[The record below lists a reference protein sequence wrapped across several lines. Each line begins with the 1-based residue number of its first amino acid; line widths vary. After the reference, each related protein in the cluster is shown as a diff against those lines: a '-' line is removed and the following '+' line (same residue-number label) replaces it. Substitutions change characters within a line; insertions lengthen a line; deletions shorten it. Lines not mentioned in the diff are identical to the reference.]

1 MDRIKLNNGIE
12 MPVIGFGTFLI
23 KEGKDCEEAVLK
35 ALKAGYRM
43 IDTAEAYGNEKSVG
57 NAIKKSGIPR
67 NEIFITT
74 KINFNHYEA
83 VDARKAIENSLMN
96 LQTDYIDLVLL
107 HWGFGNYYSAWRVLE
122 EYYEKGIIKA
132 IGVSNFE
139 PDRLID
145 LINFNKVN
153 PVVNQIETHLY
164 CQRDSVHNW
173 ENKYKVAHEAYA
185 PLGQG
190 RANEMFNE
198 PIVIE
203 LSKKYGKTPAQIL
216 LRFQIQ
222 KGVIIIPKSVHDDR
236 IKENID
242 IFDFSLNEEEMNAL
256 SKLDRNEPMIG
267 KPEAPEFTET
277 AMGWIK

>member
-1 MDRIKLNNGIE
+1 MNRIKLNNGIE

-23 KEGKDCEEAVLK
+23 KEGNECEEAVLK

-67 NEIFITT
+67 NEIFVTT
-74 KINFNHYEA
+74 KINFNHYE
-83 VDARKAIENSLMN
+83 VEDARKAIENSLNN

-107 HWGFGNYYSAWRVLE
+107 HWGFGNYYAAWRVLE

-145 LINFNKVN
+145 LINFNKVK
-153 PVVNQIETHLY
+153 PVINQIETHLY

-190 RANEMFNE
+190 RAKEMFNE
-198 PIVIE
+198 PYIIE

-216 LRFQIQ
+216 LRYQIQ
-222 KGVIIIPKSVHDDR
+222 KGVIVIPKSIHDDR

-242 IFDFSLNEEEMNAL
+242 IFDFSFNEEEMNSL
-256 SKLDRNEPMIG
+256 SNLDRNEPMIG
-267 KPEAPEFTET
+267 NPEVAEFTEK

>member
-1 MDRIKLNNGIE
+1 MDKIKLNNGIK

-23 KEGKDCEEAVLK
+23 KEGKECEEAVLK

-74 KINFNHYEA
+74 KINFNHYEVA
-83 VDARKAIENSLMN
+83 DARKAIENSLNN

-107 HWGFGNYYSAWRVLE
+107 HWGFGNYYAAWRVLE

-145 LINFNKVN
+145 LINFNKVK
-153 PVVNQIETHLY
+153 PVINQIETHLY

-173 ENKYKVAHEAYA
+173 ENKYNVAHEAYA

-190 RANEMFNE
+190 RANEMFKE
-198 PIVIE
+198 QEVIE

-222 KGVIIIPKSVHDDR
+222 KGVIIIPKSIHEDR

-242 IFDFSLNEEEMNAL
+242 IFDFSLNEEETNVL
-256 SKLDRNEPMIG
+256 SKLDRNAPMIG
-267 KPEAPEFTET
+267 KPENPEFTET

>member
-1 MDRIKLNNGIE
+1 MNRIKLNNGIE

-23 KEGKDCEEAVLK
+23 KEGNECEEAVLK

-67 NEIFITT
+67 NEIFVTT
-74 KINFNHYEA
+74 KINFNHYE
-83 VDARKAIENSLMN
+83 VEDARKAIENSLNN

-107 HWGFGNYYSAWRVLE
+107 HWGFGNYYAAWRVLE

-145 LINFNKVN
+145 LINFNKVK
-153 PVVNQIETHLY
+153 PVINQIETHLY

-190 RANEMFNE
+190 RAKEMFNE
-198 PIVIE
+198 PYIIE

-222 KGVIIIPKSVHDDR
+222 KGVIVIPKSIHDDR

-242 IFDFSLNEEEMNAL
+242 IFDFSFNEEEMNSL
-256 SKLDRNEPMIG
+256 SNLDRNEPMIG
-267 KPEAPEFTET
+267 NPEVAEFTEK

>member
-23 KEGKDCEEAVLK
+23 KEGNECEEAVLK

-67 NEIFITT
+67 NEIFVTT
-74 KINFNHYEA
+74 KINFNHYE
-83 VDARKAIENSLMN
+83 VEDARKAIENSLNN

-107 HWGFGNYYSAWRVLE
+107 HWGFGNYYAAWRVLE

-145 LINFNKVN
+145 LINFNKVK
-153 PVVNQIETHLY
+153 PVINQIETHLY
-164 CQRDSVHNW
+164 CQRDIVHNW

-203 LSKKYGKTPAQIL
+203 LSKKYVKTPAQIL

-242 IFDFSLNEEEMNAL
+242 IFDFLLNEEEMNAL
-256 SKLDRNEPMIG
+256 SKLDKNEPMIG
-267 KPEAPEFTET
+267 NPEVAEFTET